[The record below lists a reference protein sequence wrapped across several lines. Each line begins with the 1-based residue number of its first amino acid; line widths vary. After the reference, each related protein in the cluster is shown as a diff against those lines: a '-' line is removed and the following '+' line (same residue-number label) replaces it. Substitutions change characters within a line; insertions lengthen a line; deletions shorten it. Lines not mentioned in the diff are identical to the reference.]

1 MGNNLIFSYLSRY
14 TRHLENSISFFGVGG
29 KQAAFYLG
37 EGVRIFTKMAG
48 GDVLEFGM
56 SRDGFNENIEANESN
71 PFHGLARRLLICTV
85 GFCSFCGN
93 RELVFAKAGR
103 HQAFR

>member
-1 MGNNLIFSYLSRY
+1 MWGNLFVAPKKTKRY

-71 PFHGLARRLLICTV
+71 PFHGSSSICWFV
-85 GFCSFCGN
+85 
-93 RELVFAKAGR
+93 L
-103 HQAFR
+103 